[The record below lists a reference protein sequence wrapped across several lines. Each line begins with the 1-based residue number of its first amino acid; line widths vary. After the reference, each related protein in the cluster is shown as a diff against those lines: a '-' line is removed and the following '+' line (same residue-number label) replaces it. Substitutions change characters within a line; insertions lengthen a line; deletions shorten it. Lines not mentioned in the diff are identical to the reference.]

1 MKKGSSK
8 EEEQST
14 VEQTKKTPSIS
25 NGQEA
30 PKVQETMGIL
40 NFWIHGLVS
49 TAESKK
55 TEPKWTPDSRLEDIV
70 KEYYSSPEQK
80 QVVDED
86 IELLKK
92 NRLFTLKQWKDLS
105 VEDRKNLCN
114 HTITQFPIPI
124 PLRKIL
130 DEAAGEG
137 IIHFQLI
144 F

>member
-1 MKKGSSK
+1 MYKNLQKCRK
-8 EEEQST
+8 QLVFAT
-14 VEQTKKTPSIS
+14 
-25 NGQEA
+25 
-30 PKVQETMGIL
+30 L
-40 NFWIHGLVS
+40 DIHDLVS
-49 TAESKK
+49 TALSKK
-55 TEPKWTPDSRLEDIV
+55 TEPKWTPDSRLEDIL

-92 NRLFTLKQWKDLS
+92 NRLFTLKHWKELS
-105 VEDRKNLCN
+105 EEEKDKDGYPRG
-114 HTITQFPIPI
+114 
-124 PLRKIL
+124 LRKIL

>member
-1 MKKGSSK
+1 MEKGSSK
-8 EEEQST
+8 EEERST
-14 VEQTKKTPSIS
+14 PEQTNKIPSMS
-25 NGQEA
+25 SVEEA

-80 QVVDED
+80 QVVE
-86 IELLKK
+86 ERVRLLK
-92 NRLFTLKQWKDLS
+92 NNDLFTLKHWKELS
-105 VEDRKNLCN
+105 KEDKKSLCMKS
-114 HTITQFPIPI
+114 TDAIPI